1 MVTAGDSLD
10 LEALLARVR
19 APWGSARSD
28 AEVVS
33 AAAVAS
39 AELARRAGSDP
50 RFRREAETLLYL
62 LNAAGCFAAPGDPVV
77 GIVWTTLM
85 AAKWSELRREL
96 GPAVAA
102 CSREEMRRQLVAAV
116 KQWGAFRHPLLDD
129 LERLG
134 TVEPYRVWAKNW
146 FGSCYGF
153 SVQLT
158 GLLQR
163 QHALRARKIILENL
177 REELD
182 AKATHDDAR
191 LRFYAGLGLSHSYA
205 EAIRDPD
212 WVLESTELLN
222 LRTGLCSLPDPIPAL
237 GCFYGIEANWA
248 LECPRHHAMN
258 QRRGLDDHTLEYWT
272 MHVAA
277 DAHHAD
283 EWLDAIDAT
292 CQTDAQ
298 RATVVEGALV
308 QLRLRWRMYDAIRER
323 VAAG

>member
-1 MVTAGDSLD
+1 VVTAGDELD

-19 APWGSARSD
+19 APWGSASTD
-28 AEVVS
+28 ADVVS
-33 AAAVAS
+33 AAAIAS
-39 AELARRAGSDP
+39 AELARRACADRGS
-50 RFRREAETLLYL
+50 RRAAETLLYL
-62 LNAAGCFAAPGDPVV
+62 LNAAGCFAAPVDPVV
-77 GIVWTTLM
+77 GVVWTTLM

-96 GPAVAA
+96 GAAVHA
-102 CSREEMRRQLVAAV
+102 CNRDEMRQQLVAVV
-116 KQWGAFRHPLLDD
+116 KRWGAFRHPLLDD

-163 QHALRARKIILENL
+163 QHAPRAKKIILENL
-177 REELD
+177 NEELD
-182 AKATHDDAR
+182 ARATHDDVR

-205 EAIRDPD
+205 DAIRDPD

-222 LRTGLCSLPDPIPAL
+222 LRTGLCTLPDPIPAL

-248 LECPRHHAMN
+248 LECHRHHAMN
-258 QRRGLDDHTLEYWT
+258 QRRGLDDHALEYWK
-272 MHVAA
+272 MHIVA
-277 DAHHAD
+277 DEHHAG
-283 EWLDAIDAT
+283 EWLDVVDAT
-292 CQTDAQ
+292 CETDAQ

-308 QLRLRWRMYDAIRER
+308 QLRLRWRMYDAIREQ